1 MNEHCDW
8 CLLEPSTFCFLLGQ
22 AGFYYF
28 VSDRVINRVG
38 QKWKCPGSSVSD
50 SVMLMTPLVTLIFD
64 FHSVISA
71 QMTLP
76 MTLTQTLSLVKTSFK
91 CPNVT
96 LPLSPLTLLWVCHGF
111 VSLLD
116 TQYFFVILATCP
128 IYIFLKQRLLFFLS
142 NYNTILSWLPHS
154 NPRSSSDFLNL
165 NSPSFPR
172 TWCLLY

>member
-1 MNEHCDW
+1 MSPW
-8 CLLEPSTFCFLLGQ
+8 TFCLLLPTSTSWFSLLRKWQSHKQSRTEMEMFWFFRLWFCHAYDSTCDSNVWLSLGHRCSNDS
-22 AGFYYF
+22 AY
-28 VSDRVINRVG
+28 D
-38 QKWKCPGSSVSD
+38 PDSD
-50 SVMLMTPLVTLIFD
+50 SVT
-64 FHSVISA
+64 
-71 QMTLP
+71 
-76 MTLTQTLSLVKTSFK
+76 SLVKTSFK